1 MKGTSSFQSPCS
13 HDDDDDDAAA
23 AADGK
28 EGLGF
33 VVDMVGREGVS
44 VAAAVAMAM
53 EMLVLMVAMSI

>member
-13 HDDDDDDAAA
+13 HDDDDPAAA

-44 VAAAVAMAM
+44 VAVAVAMAM